1 VNRNRQESFLLGL
14 IAGAVVSFSAV
25 MLLSLLPIFDLDD
38 EEEAVTATP
47 PPSSESTAETADS
60 GIAGPGRGVGGPPEG
75 RGPGSGGMGTA
86 DPLAYGTASPVVM
99 EAFEAG
105 ACASCHSIKGVGG
118 GGATIGPP
126 LFRTGALA
134 VERRP
139 GPSPAAYIEES
150 ILKPNEFI
158 MPNCPT
164 GPCPEGVMPQNFAE
178 TLTPDQIATMVEYLA
193 ALGTAAEADV
203 LAAP

>member
-1 VNRNRQESFLLGL
+1 MLGL

-105 ACASCHSIKGVGG
+105 AQRV
-118 GGATIGPP
+118 
-126 LFRTGALA
+126 LLDNFERDWMLQA
-134 VERRP
+134 VE
-139 GPSPAAYIEES
+139 AYKGRIGLEASGGIELET
-150 ILKPNEFI
+150 IRDVDANLGTDFLDFD
-158 MPNCPT
+158 
-164 GPCPEGVMPQNFAE
+164 GDFFAE
-178 TLTPDQIATMVEYLA
+178 VVDEVTEE
-193 ALGTAAEADV
+193 GAEGESKE
-203 LAAP
+203 